1 LTDADFWNQ
10 LLARREYIAAIDPS
24 SPQAQAQLEAQLAT
38 LAEQYDR
45 AFDPADNFEAY
56 VAIALCKTVAA
67 KVAALK
73 LR

>member
-1 LTDADFWNQ
+1 MTDSEFWNQ
-10 LLARREYIAAIDPS
+10 LLVRREFIAAIDPA
-24 SPQAQAQLEAQLAT
+24 SPQAHTQLEAQLAT

-56 VAIALCKTVAA
+56 VAISLCKTLAS

-73 LR
+73 PR